1 MAANCRAPV
10 SPARR
15 RKGGCNPPALGSRIG
30 GRYRLSDIA
39 REKFVLEYY
48 RKEHPELGASD
59 PQIPWDISGEPDEL
73 LPIMQSDIVLKKGGR
88 VFVVDA
94 KYYTHTTQE
103 RFGKRSL
110 HSANLYQIFTY
121 VKNMQAS
128 LPASSSPVMGM
139 LLYAKTDNDPAVDSR
154 YVLGGNPIMA
164 RTLDLN
170 QEFSTIRA
178 QLDAIATLL
187 DTSE

>member
-1 MAANCRAPV
+1 
-10 SPARR
+10 
-15 RKGGCNPPALGSRIG
+15 
-30 GRYRLSDIA
+30 
-39 REKFVLEYY
+39 
-48 RKEHPELGASD
+48 
-59 PQIPWDISGEPDEL
+59 
-73 LPIMQSDIVLKKGGR
+73 MQSDIVLKKGGR